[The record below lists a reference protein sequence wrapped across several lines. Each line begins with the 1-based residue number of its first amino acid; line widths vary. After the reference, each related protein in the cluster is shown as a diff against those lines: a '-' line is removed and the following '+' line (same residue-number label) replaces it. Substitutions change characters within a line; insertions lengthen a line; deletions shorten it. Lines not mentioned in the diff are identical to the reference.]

1 MSSLKKTPL
10 GISARTRGAVP
21 PRWNPQ
27 SLFPCWEA
35 ALSLLTGMFSDMFK
49 FSRAKGDRLLHSL
62 FQTCRGQPVSP
73 AADKTASLSTLQS
86 AEVLSLLQNLPA
98 VRWSDSGS
106 FFVISTAFS
115 FRQFAGAA
123 LILPVHIKRHWGT
136 SYQPKTSSLLLI
148 AWVISGGEH
157 DSQQLRSSEL
167 SPQSS
172 SPSHLHLS
180 GTQRWLSQ
188 RKSPFGSQVTS
199 SARGA
204 GTWNFKN

>member
-1 MSSLKKTPL
+1 MQSVRCYAAVCSWVQWRKKPL

-21 PRWNPQ
+21 PWWNPQ

-73 AADKTASLSTLQS
+73 AADKTASLSTPQS

-98 VRWSDSGS
+98 VRWSDSSS
-106 FFVISTAFS
+106 FFVISTSLS

-123 LILPVHIKRHWGT
+123 LIISVHIKRHWGT
-136 SYQPKTSSLLLI
+136 SY
-148 AWVISGGEH
+148 
-157 DSQQLRSSEL
+157 
-167 SPQSS
+167 
-172 SPSHLHLS
+172 
-180 GTQRWLSQ
+180 
-188 RKSPFGSQVTS
+188 
-199 SARGA
+199 
-204 GTWNFKN
+204 